1 MEFSP
6 KDIIGLLA
14 NKETVVVGF
23 ALIFLALFLLE
34 RRDRQKSDA
43 KLEKAREDNIESH
56 KALTETVKRFDEN
69 TTFWRDTIMRLTDQ
83 VVRLREE
90 RFRK

>member
-1 MEFSP
+1 MDFSP
-6 KDIIGLLA
+6 KDIIGLLV
-14 NKETVVVGF
+14 NKETAVIGF

-56 KALTETVKRFDEN
+56 KALTDTVKRFDEN

-90 RFRK
+90 RGRK